1 MHYEWIINKE
11 WYHLC
16 YHFSIPVL
24 SWEIILSKKMVNPL
38 SQFNPA
44 TFLHQSQDRTWISNP
59 IFLGHFYLRWFEV
72 NVINRFIDIL
82 VGWSA
87 GLWCLK
93 PFSTIFQ
100 LYRGGQFYRW
110 MKPEYPEKITDLSKV
125 TDILYHTMLYRVNL
139 TGFWPKTLMVIVT
152 DCTGSCRSVYH
163 TITTMKVHIDIWCIG
178 WQKQNYIDFTVERQ
192 SNINPN

>member
-11 WYHLC
+11 WLHFC
-16 YHFSIPVL
+16 YHFPIPVL

-38 SQFNPA
+38 SQFNPV
-44 TFLHQSQDRTWISNP
+44 TLLHQSQDRTWISNSV
-59 IFLGHFYLRWFEV
+59 FLGHFHLRWFEV
-72 NVINRFIDIL
+72 NVINRFIDIWL
-82 VGWSA
+82 VGRV
-87 GLWCLK
+87 
-93 PFSTIFQ
+93 PFSTVFQ

-110 MKPEYPEKITDLSKV
+110 ITPKYPKKITDLSKV

-139 TGFWPKTLMVIVT
+139 TGFWLKTLMVIVT

-178 WQKQNYIDFTVERQ
+178 CQIQHRFYRNRQN
-192 SNINPN
+192 NINPN